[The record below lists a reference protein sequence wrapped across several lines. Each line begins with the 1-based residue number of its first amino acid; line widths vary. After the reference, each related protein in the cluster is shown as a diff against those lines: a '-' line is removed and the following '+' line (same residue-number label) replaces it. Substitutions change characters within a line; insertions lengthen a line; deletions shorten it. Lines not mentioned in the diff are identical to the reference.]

1 MSSIKSDRKLNKTIG
16 FLTRSVSDEFGLPIW
31 NSIAKTAKKMK
42 FNLITFTGGALNSP
56 LGFEAQGNI
65 IYKLIDEK
73 NIDGLIIWSG
83 ILSHYVGQSEI
94 EKFCKQFSSV
104 PVVSIEIAIKGIPSI
119 LGDFYSGVHSLVTHL
134 IKDHGY
140 RNIGFI
146 CGPEDSE
153 TGRERYQAYADVL
166 KENKIETNPDLILP
180 GTFFAPSGKNAIN
193 ILLNDRKIDIKNIDA
208 IVAAND
214 NMAID
219 AMKELQNQ
227 NINVPSDIA
236 VVGIDDINESRC
248 LFPPLTSVKLPM
260 NDWGEAG
267 VQLLDQI
274 FKGEKVATLVKMPMK
289 LIVRQSCGCPSSAVK
304 HAINYSKN
312 KKNQTSELETFP
324 LHKENILQAMIQ
336 SIEASLALD
345 QKTLRKLLDS
355 ISIEIDHKRENIFL
369 KVFEKLLYQLISEE
383 AELIHLN
390 KLLTVLE
397 QDLIPLLNET
407 EKKLKAENLIHQAR
421 ILLGEIAQR
430 FQAYI
435 RIQEEFKSN
444 TLINIAEALTTSFNL
459 DEIGKIIVNELPKLG
474 IKKCYISLYET
485 DKEKLSAFSKLI
497 IGYDKNG
504 SIQIDNSKR
513 IYQSNYLI
521 PLSLKKK
528 LRSFNFV
535 VLPLYFKKEQ
545 IGFAI
550 LEYDSKEFI
559 ACDALRSLIS
569 SGLKGGLLSQER
581 EELTKEIMIKK
592 ESLEIAKRETDTI
605 LKNVNEGLFLLDE
618 NHIIGSQYSSELEN
632 LLNDSNISHRNLFDL
647 LQRKI
652 NESDINNCK
661 EYLDI
666 LYKESV
672 DISVIDELNPM
683 NEIKFS
689 FNNKN
694 DKSDVIKY
702 LNFVFKKIKSFR
714 GNHDDI
720 FVKVKDITKEVILAE
735 ELKKTQAKTNRQIKM
750 ILGFLHIDPIMLHD
764 FIDSTNNELKFIR
777 DSFHKNDN
785 AKNALNK
792 IFRSTHLI
800 KGNAN
805 LLQLDYIVDIVH
817 EYEDKIKA
825 LKDKSN
831 ITKKDMNKLE
841 NDLHEIRF
849 IFDEMSTSIER
860 MGKIYSQ
867 VKSNQENKMDK
878 VVKSLINLVNEIC
891 NDLNKQVNFVYDKFN
906 MNTIPGKYIILIKD
920 ILIQLVRNSLVHGI
934 ESKEERRKLNKPESG
949 KIEINSFDQ
958 NNSFCIKF
966 KDDGRGIQI
975 NKLKHIAI
983 KSGKYN
989 PDVVEKWSK
998 KKLLNTIFIPG
1009 ISTADTLSTSAG
1021 RGVGMG
1027 LIKEKVD
1034 SYNGKIEID
1043 TSEGEFCEFSIILPK

>member
-1 MSSIKSDRKLNKTIG
+1 MSSTKSDKKSNKTIG

-31 NSIAKTAKKMK
+31 NSIARTAKKMK
-42 FNLITFTGGALNSP
+42 FNLLTFTGGALNSP

-83 ILSHYVGQSEI
+83 ILSHYVGQTEI
-94 EKFCKQFSSV
+94 EKFCKQFSSI

-119 LGDFYSGVHSLVTHL
+119 LGDFYGGVHSLVTHL
-134 IKDHGY
+134 IKDHDY

-153 TGRERYQAYADVL
+153 TGRERYQAYADAL
-166 KENKIETNPDLILP
+166 KDNNIKINPDLILP
-180 GTFFAPSGKNAIN
+180 GTFFAPSGKEAIN
-193 ILLNDRKIDIKNIDA
+193 ILLNDRKTDIKNIDA

-227 NINVPSDIA
+227 NINVPGDIA

-267 VQLLDQI
+267 VQILDKM
-274 FKGEKVATLVKMPMK
+274 FNGEKVAKLVKMPMK
-289 LIVRQSCGCPSSAVK
+289 IVVRQSCGCQSSTIK
-304 HAINYSKN
+304 HAIDYSKHHE
-312 KKNQTSELETFP
+312 NQISRSETFP
-324 LHKENILQAMIQ
+324 LNKENILQSMIQ

-345 QKTLRKLLDS
+345 HKTLRKLLNS
-355 ISIEIDHKRENIFL
+355 ISNEIDNKRENIFL
-369 KVFEKLLYQLISEE
+369 KVFEKLLHKLISEE

-390 KLLTVLE
+390 KLLTVME
-397 QDLIPLLNET
+397 QDLVPLLKEP

-435 RIQEEFKSN
+435 RIQEECKSN

-459 DEIGKIIVNELPKLG
+459 VEIEGIIVNELPKLG
-474 IKKCYISLYET
+474 IKKCFISLYEA
-485 DKEKLSAFSKLI
+485 DNENFSAFSKLI
-497 IGYDKNG
+497 IGYDKKG

-513 IYQSNYLI
+513 TFQSNHLI
-521 PLSLKKK
+521 PLCLKEK
-528 LRSFNFV
+528 LRSFNLV
-535 VLPLYFKKEQ
+535 ALPLYFKNEQ
-545 IGFAI
+545 IGFAL

-581 EELTKEIMIKK
+581 EKLTKEVIIKK

-605 LKNVNEGLFLLDE
+605 LKNVDEGLFLLDE
-618 NHIIGSQYSSELEN
+618 NYIIGSQYSSELEN
-632 LLNDSNISHRNLFDL
+632 ILHDSNIAQRSLFDL
-647 LQRKI
+647 LQIKI

-661 EYLDI
+661 EYLSI
-666 LYKESV
+666 LYDESV
-672 DISVIDELNPM
+672 DASVIDELNPM
-683 NEIKFS
+683 NEIKFLT
-689 FNNKN
+689 NNK
-694 DKSDVIKY
+694 SDAIKY

-720 FVKVKDITKEVILAE
+720 FVKVKDVTKEVILAE
-735 ELKKTQAKTNRQIKM
+735 ELKKTQAKTNRQLKM
-750 ILGFLHIDPIMLHD
+750 LLGLLHIDPIMLHD
-764 FIDSTNNELKFIR
+764 FIDSTNNELKFIK
-777 DSFHKNDN
+777 DSFHKT
-785 AKNALNK
+785 KNFRDALNK
-792 IFRSTHLI
+792 IFRSAHLI

-825 LKDKSN
+825 LELKSN

-841 NDLHEIRF
+841 NDLHEIHY

-860 MGKIYSQ
+860 MGKIYSE
-867 VKSNQENKMDK
+867 VKSNEENKMDK

-891 NDLNKQVNFVYDKFN
+891 TDLDKQVNFVYEKFD
-906 MNTIPGKYIILIKD
+906 MNTIPGKYIILMKD
-920 ILIQLVRNSLVHGI
+920 ILIQLIRNSLVHGI
-934 ESKEERRKLNKPESG
+934 ETKEERKKLNKPESG
-949 KIEINSFDQ
+949 KIEIVSFGL
-958 NNSFCIKF
+958 NNSFGVKF
-966 KDDGRGIQI
+966 IDDGRGIQI
-975 NKLKHIAI
+975 DKLKHIAVQ
-983 KSGKYN
+983 SGIYKQ
-989 PDVVEKWSK
+989 DIVDKWSK
-998 KKLLNTIFIPG
+998 KKIINTIFKSG

-1034 SYNGKIEID
+1034 SYKGKIEID
-1043 TSEGEFCEFSIILPK
+1043 TREGEFCEFSIILPK